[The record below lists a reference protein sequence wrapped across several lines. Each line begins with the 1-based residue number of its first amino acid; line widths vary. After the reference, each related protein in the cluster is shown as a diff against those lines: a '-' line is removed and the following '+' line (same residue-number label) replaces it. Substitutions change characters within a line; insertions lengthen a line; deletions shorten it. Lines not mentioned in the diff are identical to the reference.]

1 MDGGGDRWLTFLD
14 ELQSDSDRHI
24 KVAEMLTGDLD
35 SISDASKLRL
45 SEMGTEIIPTPD
57 QDETDFTKALKLVKT
72 SGKEV
77 NIILRRINAILGLF
91 VFLFSRLIR

>member
-45 SEMGTEIIPTPD
+45 SEMGTEIITTPD